1 LIFVLFRIAKREKN
15 RKLYIVYADIS
26 HFMIFGLPDITVF
39 TVAGTFVLIVL
50 VLFLWG
56 LRFRG
61 NV

>member
-1 LIFVLFRIAKREKN
+1 VLFRIAKREKN

-26 HFMIFGLPDITVF
+26 HFMILGLPDITVF
-39 TVAGTFVLIVL
+39 TVGGASVLIVL

-56 LRFRG
+56 LQFRG